1 LEEYKDLKAEVKA
14 KEAKVNAEPEPL
26 AEDEAKAAAE
36 KEVNNLTDKAEADR
50 NAKKEKLAT
59 EEIAHLE
66 KD

>member
-14 KEAKVNAEPEPL
+14 KPEPL